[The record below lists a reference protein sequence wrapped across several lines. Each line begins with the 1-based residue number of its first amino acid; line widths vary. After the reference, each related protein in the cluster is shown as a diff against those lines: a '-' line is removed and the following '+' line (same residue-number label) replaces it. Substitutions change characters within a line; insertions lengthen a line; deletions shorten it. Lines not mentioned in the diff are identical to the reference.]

1 MEFKDVLRKERIRSG
16 MTQEELGA
24 KVGLKKSAIHKYEN
38 GLTINPG
45 RTLIF
50 KLAQALNVSP
60 CYLLTGEDG
69 KQKQGDFLT
78 DIESELISDFRS
90 LNAEGQG
97 MVASTAKALANNPAY
112 KASNENDAPILED
125 TTISSA

>member
-1 MEFKDVLRKERIRSG
+1 MEFKDVLRKEGIRSK

-38 GLTINPG
+38 GLIVNPG

-60 CYLLTGEDG
+60 CYLLTGEYG
-69 KQKQGDFLT
+69 SAKQEQ
-78 DIESELISDFRS
+78 S
-90 LNAEGQG
+90 LNGAESKLLDMFRKLNSTGQE
-97 MVASTAKALANNPAY
+97 KAMDYVRDLSEQTKYTDPPSPKTKEAPA
-112 KASNENDAPILED
+112 
-125 TTISSA
+125 SSA